1 MLNDSTIE
9 GYALATFRPK
19 ETTYTR
25 PIISFVETDKQENKT
40 NMFYNYCKMKKG
52 ICHRSVL

>member
-9 GYALATFRPK
+9 GYALGTFRPK
-19 ETTYTR
+19 EMTYTR

-40 NMFYNYCKMKKG
+40 NMFYNYCKKKK
-52 ICHRSVL
+52 RDMS

>member
-40 NMFYNYCKMKKG
+40 NMFYNYCKKKK
-52 ICHRSVL
+52 RDMS